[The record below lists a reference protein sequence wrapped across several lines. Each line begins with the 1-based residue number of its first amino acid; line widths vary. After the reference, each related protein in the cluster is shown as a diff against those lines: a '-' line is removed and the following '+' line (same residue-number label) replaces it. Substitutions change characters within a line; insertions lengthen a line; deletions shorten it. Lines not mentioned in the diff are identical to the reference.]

1 MQSLRNSE
9 ECKCTSDGKES
20 ACIVED
26 QGSTAQLGRTPGE
39 GNSYALQDSGLE
51 NSRDCIVH
59 GDHKELDTTE
69 RLSLTVN
76 RSPKR
81 STWMQ
86 SQKTTE

>member
-1 MQSLRNSE
+1 MDFPGG
-9 ECKCTSDGKES
+9 SDSKES
-20 ACIVED
+20 TCNAGDPSSIP
-26 QGSTAQLGRTPGE
+26 GLGRTPGE